1 MTDHIF
7 INGLSLHAYHGVMEH
22 ERSVGQTFTLDL
34 VLDIDLAHAAVS
46 DKVADTVSY
55 SAIVQVASE
64 AFCAGRYRLIEAAA
78 GAVADALLER
88 FPRIK
93 TVRVTVHKPHAPI
106 AATFRDVGVELVRSR
121 HG

>member
-1 MTDHIF
+1 MTDRIF
-7 INGLSLHAYHGVMEH
+7 VHGLSLHAYHGVMKH
-22 ERSVGQTFTLDL
+22 EASVGQTFTLDL
-34 VLDIDLAHAAVS
+34 VLDIDLAQAALS

-55 SAIVQVASE
+55 SGIVQVASE
-64 AFCAGRYRLIEAAA
+64 AFSARRFRLIEAAA
-78 GAVADALLER
+78 GAVADAVLER

-93 TVRVTVHKPHAPI
+93 TIRVTVHKPHAPI

>member
-7 INGLSLHAYHGVMEH
+7 IHGLSLHAYHGVMEH
-22 ERSVGQTFTLDL
+22 EASVGQAFTLDL
-34 VLDIDLAHAAVS
+34 VLDIDLAQASLS

-55 SAIVQVASE
+55 SGIVQVASE
-64 AFCAGRYRLIEAAA
+64 AFSTRRYRLIEAAA
-78 GAVADALLER
+78 GAVADAVLER

-93 TVRVTVHKPHAPI
+93 TIRVTVHKPHAPI

>member
-7 INGLSLHAYHGVMEH
+7 IHGLSLHAYHGVMEH
-22 ERSVGQTFTLDL
+22 EASVGQAFTLDL
-34 VLDIDLAHAAVS
+34 VLDIDLAQASVS

-55 SAIVQVASE
+55 SGIVQVASE
-64 AFCAGRYRLIEAAA
+64 AFSAKRYRLIEAAA
-78 GAVADALLER
+78 GAVADAVLER

-93 TVRVTVHKPHAPI
+93 SVRVTVHKPHAPI

-121 HG
+121 RG